1 MPSPEPTSRS
11 PEETP
16 RPWHALEPEAV
27 LEALDSGRD
36 GLSPEVAAR
45 RLEEHGRNELP
56 EEAPTP
62 AWKRFLQQFANVLI
76 YVLLVAALVTAL
88 LGDWLETGVILAV
101 VLINAIIGYV
111 QEGRAEAALASLKS
125 MLALEAVVVR
135 GGRRSTIPAEELVP
149 GDVVMI
155 EAGDRVPADLRVLEA
170 HNVRVEEAAL
180 TGESVPVEKES
191 AAVDEAAG
199 LGDRASLLLASTNV
213 ASGAGRGVVVAT
225 GGDTEVGRIGAMVS
239 GVIKL
244 RTPFLTAID
253 DFSRRLAFAILAIGA
268 LLFAFGTWVR
278 GYALDEIFLTVIGF
292 AVAAIPEGLPAVIT
306 ITLALGVQRMA
317 RQRAIV
323 RRLPAVETLG
333 SVTVI
338 CSDKTGTLTKNE
350 MTVRRVVMAAAVF
363 DIGGEGY
370 DPVGDVRHRD
380 DAGASDD
387 GGGGADEAGGTDGN
401 SAGDDPQL
409 RALAVAG
416 ALTAEAEFR
425 DGEGGGRTLSG
436 DPTDGA
442 VVVLAEKLGID
453 HDVLRATKRLD
464 RVPFDSAQQYAASL
478 HEDEDGRVIYVKGA
492 PERLLDMC
500 DRQRRP
506 DGSSEPLDR
515 GVWESAAQDLASE
528 AFRVLA
534 VAMKRPEGAPSELRD
549 DDAEHGLEMLGL
561 LALIDPPREEVR
573 TSVASCQ
580 QAGIRVVMI
589 TGDHARTARAIAAQL
604 GIGGD
609 LEAVTGRDL
618 DGRDDAELEEIAATH
633 DVFARAS
640 PEHKLRLLEAL
651 QRRGAVAAMTGDGV
665 NDAPALKRAD
675 VGVAMGVKGSEAAK
689 DASEMVLADDNF
701 ATIARAVEEGRAIYD
716 NLKKTVLFVLPT
728 NGAEALVI
736 IVALVM
742 AFRELPI
749 TPVQILWI
757 NMVTAVTLALALAFE
772 PPEDDVMRRPPRDR
786 EEPILSRYLIW
797 RVAYVSAVMG
807 GLTLLLFFAMLDYS
821 GDLILARTFAVN
833 TLVACEVAYLINT
846 RFLLATALA
855 RRHFFSNPAVFVSI
869 AVLIVFQLLFTYTPP
884 LQLWFGVSGL
894 AFEHWGYVL
903 LAGVVVFV
911 VVEVE
916 KWVVRARRGRRT

>member
-1 MPSPEPTSRS
+1 MPSPAPTS
-11 PEETP
+11 TP
-16 RPWHALEPEAV
+16 PDATARPWHAMDPEAV
-27 LEALDSGRD
+27 LEALESDHD

-62 AWKRFLQQFANVLI
+62 AWRRFLQQFANVLI

-149 GDVVMI
+149 GDVVAI

-180 TGESVPVEKES
+180 TGESVPVEKAL
-191 AAVDEAAG
+191 AAVDERAA
-199 LGDRASLLLASTNV
+199 LGDRASLLFASTNV

-225 GGDTEVGRIGAMVS
+225 GADTEVGRIGALVS
-239 GVIKL
+239 GVIQL

-268 LLFAFGTWVR
+268 LLFAFGVGVR

-350 MTVRRVVMAAAVF
+350 MTVRRVVMTGATF
-363 DIGGEGY
+363 DVDGEGY
-370 DPVGDVRHRD
+370 DPKGEIRRRD
-380 DAGASDD
+380 DASGPA
-387 GGGGADEAGGTDGN
+387 GAGGP
-401 SAGDDPQL
+401 AGDDPGL
-409 RALAVAG
+409 RLLAVAG

-425 DGEGGGRTLSG
+425 DQEGGGRALSG

-442 VVVLAEKLGID
+442 VVVLSEKLGVD
-453 HDVLRATKRLD
+453 RDELRGLRRLD
-464 RVPFDSAQQYAASL
+464 RVPFDSAQRYAASL
-478 HEDEDGRVIYVKGA
+478 HEDADGRVIYVKGA
-492 PERLLDMC
+492 PERLLGMC

-506 DGSSEPLDR
+506 DGSSEALDL
-515 GVWESAAQDLASE
+515 GFWETAAQDLASE

-534 VAMKRPEGAPSELRD
+534 VATKRPDGSPSELRA
-549 DDAEHGLEMLGL
+549 DDAERGLEMLGL
-561 LALIDPPREEVR
+561 LALIDPPREEVQA
-573 TSVASCQ
+573 SVASCQ
-580 QAGIRVVMI
+580 RAGIRVVMI

-609 LEAVTGRDL
+609 REAVTGHEL
-618 DGRDDAELEEIAATH
+618 DGRDDAELEEIAASH

-689 DASEMVLADDNF
+689 DAAEMVLADDNF
-701 ATIARAVEEGRAIYD
+701 TTIARAVEEGRAIYD

-742 AFRELPI
+742 AVRELPI

-757 NMVTAVTLALALAFE
+757 NMITAVTLALALAFE

-786 EEPILSRYLIW
+786 DEPILSRYLVW

-807 GLTLLLFFAMLDYS
+807 GLTLLLFFALLERS
-821 GDLILARTFAVN
+821 GDLVLARTFAVN
-833 TLVACEVAYLINT
+833 TLVAGEVAYLLNT
-846 RFLLATALA
+846 RFLLATPLA

-869 AVLIVFQLLFTYTPP
+869 AVLVVFQLLFTYAPP
-884 LQLWFGVSGL
+884 LQHWFGVTGL
-894 AFEHWGYVL
+894 ALEHWGFVL
-903 LAGVVVFV
+903 LAGVAVFV

-916 KWVVRARRGRRT
+916 KWVVRARRGSRS

>member
-1 MPSPEPTSRS
+1 
-11 PEETP
+11 
-16 RPWHALEPEAV
+16 
-27 LEALDSGRD
+27 
-36 GLSPEVAAR
+36 
-45 RLEEHGRNELP
+45 
-56 EEAPTP
+56 
-62 AWKRFLQQFANVLI
+62 LI

-149 GDVVMI
+149 GDVVVI

-180 TGESVPVEKES
+180 TGESVPVEKSPAPVAEG
-191 AAVDEAAG
+191 AA
-199 LGDRASLLLASTNV
+199 LGDRASLLFASTNV
-213 ASGAGRGVVVAT
+213 ASGAGRGVVVET
-225 GGDTEVGRIGAMVS
+225 GADTEVGRIGAMVS
-239 GVIKL
+239 GVIQL

-253 DFSRRLAFAILAIGA
+253 GFSRRLAFAIVAIGA
-268 LLFAFGTWVR
+268 LLFAFGVGVR

-350 MTVRRVVMAAAVF
+350 MTVRRVVMTGATF
-363 DIGGEGY
+363 DVGGDGY
-370 DPVGDVRHRD
+370 DPTGAVRRR
-380 DAGASDD
+380 D
-387 GGGGADEAGGTDGN
+387 GGDDTGGGSAGDDT
-401 SAGDDPQL
+401 AGDDPQL
-409 RALAVAG
+409 RLLAVAG

-425 DGEGGGRTLSG
+425 EQEGGGRTLSG

-442 VVVLAEKLGID
+442 VVVLSEKLGID
-453 HDVLRATKRLD
+453 REELRGLRRLD
-464 RVPFDSAQQYAASL
+464 RVPFDSAQRYAASL
-478 HEDEDGRVIYVKGA
+478 HEDDDGPVVYVKGA
-492 PERLLDMC
+492 PERLLGMC

-515 GVWESAAQDLASE
+515 GFWEAAAQDLASE
-528 AFRVLA
+528 AYRVLA
-534 VAMKRPEGAPSELRD
+534 VATKRPEGAPTELRG
-549 DDAEHGLEMLGL
+549 DDAERGLEMLGL

-573 TSVASCQ
+573 ASVASCQ
-580 QAGIRVVMI
+580 EAGIRVVMI

-609 LEAVTGRDL
+609 REAVTGQEL
-618 DGRDDAELEEIAATH
+618 DGRDDAELEEIAAAH

-675 VGVAMGVKGSEAAK
+675 VGVAMGMKGSEAAK

-772 PPEDDVMRRPPRDR
+772 PPEDDVMRRPPRERD
-786 EEPILSRYLIW
+786 EPILSRYLLW

-807 GLTLLLFFAMLDYS
+807 GLTLLMFFALLDRS
-821 GDLILARTFAVN
+821 GDLVLARTFAVN
-833 TLVACEVAYLINT
+833 TLVAGEVAYLLNT
-846 RFLLATALA
+846 RFLLATPLA
-855 RRHFFSNPAVFVSI
+855 RGRFFSNPAVFVSI
-869 AVLIVFQLLFTYTPP
+869 GVLVAFQLLFTYAPP
-884 LQLWFGVSGL
+884 LQLWFGVTGL
-894 AFEHWGYVL
+894 TLEHWGYVL
-903 LAGVVVFV
+903 LAGVAVFV

-916 KWVVRARRGRRT
+916 KWVARARRATSS